1 MFEQVMAALQLT
13 PRDEQVLMLR
23 HVRATLGGG
32 ETPALPVALV
42 QAGTGTGKSYVILSE
57 AAAQRKLTGLPS
69 LVVCPN
75 NTLINQYVQK
85 DAPKIAE
92 VTGADFQY
100 IKGRGRYVC
109 ANSAAIREQCMGK
122 PKSARL
128 VLFQSVTFGGKEI
141 EWSELGF
148 TKDWGC
154 PGSRK
159 CKKGSL
165 CVCGAS
171 GDSDIECTCPRAC
184 GILIARDRAEFAD
197 VVITNAHV
205 AVWDRRL
212 RGMSEGTFGLLPE
225 YGALFV
231 DECHE
236 LECIGRDVMSDEI
249 GNKSK
254 VWGLSTLVMRWRQE
268 QIDEMIEAKVS
279 ERHLDAEAESTLNLL
294 NWAVQARESFPDD
307 SDEYELCDNLVSFL
321 SPREGTIAVMQLQ
334 LEDVDPGEADQ
345 SPRVRSFVC
354 QRRLLDASW
363 FFRDLLT
370 TQPSVLAS
378 GTIPPSDRRRL
389 GVSKTPI
396 RYVGHPFDYS
406 KSQLYIAPYDARDR
420 SDLADRI
427 RMTVKGIRAAQRDGR
442 GTLVLFTSWADM
454 DLVAQA
460 LQAELGEDAPIWV
473 QGREEEYAI
482 GGGSL
487 AQDVDEWR
495 ETPGGVLCGVRSL
508 FTGLDIP
515 GDALGQVI
523 VWKLPYQ
530 VPTAEVKALQ
540 DLWGR
545 STYSDSMVMVLVQ
558 AIGRLIRT
566 KDDAGRVM
574 IMDDRAKRLDFMGN
588 PMMHHLAEF
597 QKVGW

>member
-1 MFEQVMAALQLT
+1 MAHLGLEPREQQL
-13 PRDEQVLMLR
+13 RMLA
-23 HVRATLGGG
+23 HVRRALGGG
-32 ETPALPVALV
+32 GVSTGAVALV
-42 QAGTGTGKSYVILSE
+42 QAGTGTGKSFVILSE
-57 AAAQRKLTGLPS
+57 AAAQSHLTDLPS

-85 DAPKIAE
+85 DAPRIAAAL
-92 VTGADFQY
+92 GADIQY

-109 ANSAAIREQCMGK
+109 ANSKAIRDQCLGR

-128 VLFQSVTFGGKEI
+128 ELFKSVTLNGREI
-141 EWSELGF
+141 EWAELGF
-148 TKDWGC
+148 TAEWGC
-154 PGSRK
+154 PGSKK
-159 CKKGSL
+159 CKRGSL
-165 CVCGAS
+165 CVCGAAQAN
-171 GDSDIECTCPRAC
+171 DPDMICTCPRAC
-184 GILIARDRAEFAD
+184 GILIARDRAESAD

-236 LECIGRDVMSDEI
+236 LEGIGRDVMSDEI
-249 GNKSK
+249 GDKSK
-254 VWGLSTLVMRWRQE
+254 VWGLSTLVARWRE
-268 QIDEMIEAKVS
+268 QQVAEMIEAGVT
-279 ERHLDAEAESTLNLL
+279 ERHLDAEAESTKSLL
-294 NWAVQARESFPDD
+294 EWAIGFRARFPDD
-307 SDEYELCDNLVSFL
+307 SDEYELADNLISFL

-334 LEDVDPGEADQ
+334 LEDVDPGEP
-345 SPRVRSFVC
+345 PRVRSFVC
-354 QRRLLDASW
+354 QRRLIDASG
-363 FFRDLLT
+363 FFNGFLT
-370 TQPSVLAS
+370 RQPSVLAS

-389 GVSKTPI
+389 GISKTRI
-396 RYVGHPFDYS
+396 EYVGHPFDYS

-420 SDLADRI
+420 ADLGDRI

-442 GTLVLFTSWADM
+442 GTLILFTSWADL
-454 DLVAQA
+454 DLVGQA
-460 LQAELGEDAPIWV
+460 LQAELGDDAPIWV

-482 GGGSL
+482 AGGSL
-487 AQDVDEWR
+487 ANDVEEWR
-495 ETPGGVLCGVRSL
+495 NTRGGVLLGVRSL

-523 VWKLPYQ
+523 IWKLPYA

-545 STYSDSMVMVLVQ
+545 SVYSDAMVMTLVQ
-558 AIGRLIRT
+558 AVGRLVRT
-566 KDDAGRVM
+566 SDDHGRVM

-588 PMMHHLAEF
+588 PMMHHLSEF
-597 QKVGW
+597 TRVGW